1 METNKIET
9 FDVIKDRSDYLEIL
23 AQKAKHLTHYPYLT
37 DVSNDTKEEVVE
49 AKEPKKGTNLF
60 NKYPQAYLNIKKEET
75 KEEFNEEVRAIVID
89 EKERQTVDNI
99 FNVQPDSNVAQE
111 KKILLRSNVNSETN
125 VNFDFKLKKLPS
137 KHPEYSIETKYKY
150 KEKTFPRRLSL
161 YEKNIMDLFGYG
173 ELIKM
178 DKSLIIEKVEEEKSK
193 TLKKGE
199 EIVIVVTEL
208 AYFLAEEECK
218 KAIKNFDKTTNSK
231 EYNEIY
237 KKYIKTI
244 LKFKING

>member
-1 METNKIET
+1 M
-9 FDVIKDRSDYLEIL
+9 
-23 AQKAKHLTHYPYLT
+23 
-37 DVSNDTKEEVVE
+37 
-49 AKEPKKGTNLF
+49 
-60 NKYPQAYLNIKKEET
+60 
-75 KEEFNEEVRAIVID
+75 
-89 EKERQTVDNI
+89 
-99 FNVQPDSNVAQE
+99 
-111 KKILLRSNVNSETN
+111 
-125 VNFDFKLKKLPS
+125 KKLPS

-173 ELIKM
+173 ELIKT